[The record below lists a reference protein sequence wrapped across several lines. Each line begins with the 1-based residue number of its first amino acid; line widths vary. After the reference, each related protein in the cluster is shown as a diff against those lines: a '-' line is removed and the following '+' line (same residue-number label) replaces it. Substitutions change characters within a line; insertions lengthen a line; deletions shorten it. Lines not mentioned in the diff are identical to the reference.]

1 VRIAGSEGFTRFRRS
16 ETLTKNRANSIKSF
30 NKCALQELQIVRA
43 SLGIRGIKILTKSC
57 LNSKKGSFK
66 GHRED
71 CR

>member
-1 VRIAGSEGFTRFRRS
+1 MS

-30 NKCALQELQIVRA
+30 NKCALQGLQIVRA
-43 SLGIRGIKILTKSC
+43 SLGIRGSETLTKSC